1 MLSRT
6 RLALAAAAAVLTTS
20 ACVLPPPPLPTS
32 APAPQSPAAA
42 APPSRAPEPTP
53 SPEPTSSPEPAESR
67 AALAEPLVIEAAW
80 GSYWFVLS
88 TMQVTGSRDPA
99 DLAGIATPAE
109 QEVALDFLDS
119 LDADGIAVTGVPT
132 VASME
137 VVEHG
142 STHSRIVLCNDLSPM
157 LESDRDTGIASPVT
171 SVALEEVTLTLELV
185 DGIPNVAD
193 WAPVDPADR
202 SCA

>member
-1 MLSRT
+1 MRT
-6 RLALAAAAAVLTTS
+6 TTLLALAAAAAVLMTT
-20 ACVLPPPPLPTS
+20 ACVPLPPPLTSS
-32 APAPQSPAAA
+32 APAPQGAAA
-42 APPSRAPEPTP
+42 DAPPSQT
-53 SPEPTSSPEPAESR
+53 PEPTSSPAPAESR

-80 GSYWFVLS
+80 GSSWFVIS
-88 TMQVTGSRDPA
+88 SMQRTGSRDPA

-109 QEVALDFLDS
+109 QELALAFLDS

-132 VASME
+132 IDSME

-142 STHSRIVLCNDLSPM
+142 SSHSRIVLCNDLSPM
-157 LESDRDTGIASPVT
+157 LESDLDTGIASPVT

-185 DGIPNVAD
+185 DGVPSVAD
-193 WAPVDPADR
+193 WTPVDPSDR